1 MVALSRYH
9 LADKSF
15 KMIAQ
20 AGVGSRPSSYLR
32 GKCAICDAGQGI
44 DE

>member
-1 MVALSRYH
+1 
-9 LADKSF
+9 
-15 KMIAQ
+15 MIAQ

-32 GKCAICDAGQGI
+32 GKCGICDAGQGI